1 MKQDEFFRDATLR
14 ICGSLELDK
23 ALFDLLDYLSAVMP
37 VTTILAQK
45 YEPGF
50 NAMRTIAYATEE
62 YHGSSET
69 LTPLSDSSRSLAKA
83 NSQARS
89 VALLSDP
96 ANEPVAVEMLA
107 FHDQKTTSI
116 ILMSLQRDGKAMGN
130 LVLLNDKEEPF
141 TEAHR
146 ELMQLLLDPMII
158 AFSNVL
164 KHRETNYLKDLLAD
178 DMQHIKQEIRREST
192 EDIVGANFGLK
203 SVMSQVEKVA
213 RLDSP
218 VLLLGETGVGKDVI
232 ANTIHYSSPRR
243 DQSMI
248 KVNCGAIP
256 DSLIDS
262 ELFGYEKGAF
272 TGAQKTHKGK
282 FERAEGGTIF
292 LDELGEL
299 PLQAQTRLL
308 RVLQDK
314 VIERVGGDQSISLD
328 IRIIAA
334 TNRDLEQM
342 VASGDFREDLWYRLN
357 VFPILIP
364 PLRDRSIDLPA
375 LVHYFIK
382 KKSRELKLGGL
393 PELEPESLAPLS
405 EYAWP
410 GNVRELENII
420 ERELILN
427 PSGPIDFRGAR
438 LYLNR
443 NGSEMSGN
451 TGNTFRRLD
460 NVIAEHIKRALTRS
474 NGQIH
479 GENGAAELLGLNPN
493 TLRSKI
499 RKLSEKYDF

>member
-1 MKQDEFFRDATLR
+1 MH
-14 ICGSLELDK
+14 K
-23 ALFDLLDYLSAVMP
+23 ALFALLGYLNEVMP
-37 VTTILAQK
+37 VTTILAQIF
-45 YEPGF
+45 EPGL
-50 NAMRTIAYATEE
+50 NAMRTIAYATEQH
-62 YHGSSET
+62 HGPSDS
-69 LTPLSDSSRSLAKA
+69 LIPLSSTARVIANQNTQDSG
-83 NSQARS
+83 
-89 VALLSDP
+89 VLLISDP
-96 ANEPVAVEMLA
+96 VNNPVAIEMTA
-107 FHDQKTTSI
+107 FHDQKCTSI
-116 ILMSLQRDGKAMGN
+116 MVMTLRSEEEALGN
-130 LVLLNDKEEPF
+130 LVLLDENEDPF
-141 TEAHR
+141 TETHK
-146 ELMQLLLDPMII
+146 ELLQLLQEPMII

-164 KHRETNYLKDLLAD
+164 KHRETMVLKNLLSED
-178 DMQHIKQEIRREST
+178 IRHFKQEIRKQST
-192 EDIVGANFGLK
+192 EEIVGAEFGLK
-203 SVMSQVEKVA
+203 PVMSQVEKVA

-232 ANTIHYSSPRR
+232 ANAIHYSSPRAE
-243 DQSMI
+243 QSMI

-256 DSLIDS
+256 ESLVDS

-292 LDELGEL
+292 LDEVGEL

-314 VIERVGGDQSISLD
+314 VIERVGGDHSISLD

-342 VASGDFREDLWYRLN
+342 VAAGDFREDLWYRLN
-357 VFPILIP
+357 VFPIQIP
-364 PLRDRSIDLPA
+364 PLRDRPIDLPA

-382 KKSRELKLGGL
+382 KKSRELKLSGL

-405 EYAWP
+405 EYSWP

-443 NGSEMSGN
+443 NGTDMSGN
-451 TGNTFRRLD
+451 KGNKIHRLE
-460 NVIAEHIKRALTRS
+460 NVIAEHIKRALSRS

-479 GENGAAELLGLNPN
+479 GENGAAEMLGLNPN

-499 RKLSEKYDF
+499 RKLSDKYEF